1 MMTRLLPAL
10 MVAGALLSG
19 AAPGPSAA
27 RPERQP
33 VSARPGAPDRAPLE
47 EFKVRL
53 GALTPSDP
61 AGYFLLAEEV
71 ADGADDP
78 DRVALAQTL
87 YALAFELYRAAGDSP
102 RAASCAIG
110 LASTER
116 LERSRRWLEAVAG
129 ALDRRYALPDWAVA
143 ATASI
148 SDETALKA
156 ATVLGLARAGEG
168 REARKLYEQPGVADL
183 MRRYERAMGSSG
195 ETGALSRLDKYM
207 DAWPCRECGNARVVG
222 RPGENG
228 PELRLCPTCKGNPGP
243 RLTPDEYLAQ
253 LRFEAALL
261 NGIQRSWAA
270 QITVDQGAPL
280 RDPDPAEVGATYGVD
295 ASRAVFRDGA
305 WVSN

>member
-1 MMTRLLPAL
+1 MRAIVPLILLAGGLLAASAPMPA
-10 MVAGALLSG
+10 
-19 AAPGPSAA
+19 
-27 RPERQP
+27 RQP
-33 VSARPGAPDRAPLE
+33 VAQPQPRASAVIDQFKDRLS
-47 EFKVRL
+47 
-53 GALTPSDP
+53 ALNPSDP
-61 AGYFLLAEEV
+61 RGYFLLAEEV
-71 ADGADDP
+71 ADGAEDQE
-78 DRVALAQTL
+78 RTALAQTL
-87 YALAFELYRAAGDSP
+87 YALAFELYRAAGDNP

-116 LERSRRWLEAVAG
+116 LERSRRWLQAVAG

-183 MRRYERAMGSSG
+183 MRHYERAMGSTG
-195 ETGALSRLDKYM
+195 ETGSLSRLEKYM
-207 DAWPCRECGNARVVG
+207 DAWPCRECGNQRVVG
-222 RPGENG
+222 RPGEKG
-228 PELRLCPTCKGNPGP
+228 PELRLCPTCRGNPGP
-243 RLTPDEYLAQ
+243 RLSQEEYLAQ

-295 ASRAVFRDGA
+295 ASHALFRDGR
-305 WVSN
+305 WESK